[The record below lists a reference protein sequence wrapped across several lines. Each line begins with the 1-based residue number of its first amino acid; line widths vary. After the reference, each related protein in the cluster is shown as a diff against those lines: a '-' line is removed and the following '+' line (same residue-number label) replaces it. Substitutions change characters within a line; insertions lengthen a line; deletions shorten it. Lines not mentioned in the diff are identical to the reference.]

1 MFSFW
6 RTSIVN
12 SPSWRAPIVG
22 TNPTL
27 ASGGM
32 AFLAERM
39 AAMVLE
45 TAIPDL
51 AAAGIADALISDGK
65 VVAPATDA
73 VVSAAQRFRRRRRMV
88 KNQNKTSH
96 ASRGTAR
103 YRQKNSSVGGQTQT
117 CFLLFWSLAFL
128 TRLAWGLGGGCSL
141 NGLYS
146 SMHCVGMLN

>member
-1 MFSFW
+1 
-6 RTSIVN
+6 
-12 SPSWRAPIVG
+12 
-22 TNPTL
+22 
-27 ASGGM
+27 M

-73 VVSAAQRFRRRRRMV
+73 VVSAAQRFRRRRRTSMV
-88 KNQNKTSH
+88 KNQNKTSQ
-96 ASRGTAR
+96 AAVPPKELLGRRTDADS
-103 YRQKNSSVGGQTQT
+103 

>member
-1 MFSFW
+1 
-6 RTSIVN
+6 
-12 SPSWRAPIVG
+12 
-22 TNPTL
+22 
-27 ASGGM
+27 M

-45 TAIPDL
+45 TAMPDL
-51 AAAGIADALISDGK
+51 TAAGIADELILDGK

-88 KNQNKTSH
+88 KNQNKTSQ
-96 ASRGTAR
+96 AA

>member
-1 MFSFW
+1 
-6 RTSIVN
+6 
-12 SPSWRAPIVG
+12 
-22 TNPTL
+22 
-27 ASGGM
+27 M

-88 KNQNKTSH
+88 KNQNKTSQ
-96 ASRGTAR
+96 AAVPPKELLGRRTDAD
-103 YRQKNSSVGGQTQT
+103 
-117 CFLLFWSLAFL
+117 LLFAILVARLFDS
-128 TRLAWGLGGGCSL
+128 TRLGTWGWLQP
-141 NGLYS
+141 
-146 SMHCVGMLN
+146 